1 LLRETYP
8 DATLLAGSTD
18 IGLWVNKQFRVL
30 PHLIY
35 TGRVSALR
43 EIRDEPLDGQ
53 PGLWIG
59 AAASLEDAWAALT
72 ALAPSLAELWRRF

>member
-1 LLRETYP
+1 PRRLAREPIAAALRALAADDALDYAHAGARFHAPQTLPDLALLRETYP

-35 TGRVSALR
+35 TGRV
-43 EIRDEPLDGQ
+43 
-53 PGLWIG
+53 
-59 AAASLEDAWAALT
+59 
-72 ALAPSLAELWRRF
+72 